1 VAAAVDAPG
10 ARLAGKFLRLTICP
24 AFPAFPVDVEIQLYK
39 PAVLMPRCM
48 IMLKKFLA
56 VLPLVL
62 LTGCATTFTR
72 LTPLEQ
78 PRNSNNLYPV
88 EVILNSSQQSLRWE
102 SIQPYV
108 LVNGVLSP
116 MRQVPMMQ
124 NRWDGFV
131 PVPPGTNSVS
141 YRFKFDYLYNVMGA
155 PPKPNSVSSPVYKL
169 TIIDQ

>member
-1 VAAAVDAPG
+1 
-10 ARLAGKFLRLTICP
+10 
-24 AFPAFPVDVEIQLYK
+24 
-39 PAVLMPRCM
+39 M

-56 VLPLVL
+56 ILPILL

-72 LTPLEQ
+72 LTPTQQ
-78 PRNSNNLYPV
+78 PRNPNNLYPV
-88 EVILNSSQQSLRWE
+88 EVLFNTSQQSLRWD

-116 MRQVPMMQ
+116 MRPVPMMQ

-131 PVPPGTNSVS
+131 LVPPGVNSVS
-141 YRFKFDYLYNVMGA
+141 YRFKFDYLYNAFGQ
-155 PPKPNSVSSPVYKL
+155 PPRPDSAFSPEYKL